1 MRRILGI
8 GMWALAAM
16 AQVPQATPGSGLL
29 EGTVTD
35 ADSHEPVRKAQV
47 SLSGGPVQL
56 LAVVTDASGRFAF
69 QKLPPGTYALSAWR
83 QGYNPPY
90 TLMGG
95 QANPVISLAEGEQ
108 RKGVEIA
115 LTRGGTL
122 AGRVTN
128 EEGAGV
134 RGCQVSAA
142 RPGSD
147 TGSVQR
153 GMQQGMQQALSND
166 KGEYRI
172 ADLPRGRYVV
182 YVHCHVLLPAAHPL
196 MPRGDPGIPHETY
209 LPKFYGG
216 GVDPSTATKLMV
228 ATGATVEGIDFQ
240 VSRGAALAVRG
251 SVTGSDPEAV
261 ADGVSLMLAPNNG
274 TPHQFLVW
282 HGYANQIDRK
292 FVIQPVIPGS
302 YMLYAFSRHG
312 ARVFAGERAV
322 AVGKTPLEPVEISL
336 AAGIDLKGSVQMDGD
351 SPRQQGVG
359 FGQVILNSVAH
370 PLMASQPM
378 GNLAPDGT
386 FTVSNVL
393 PGRWR
398 LNLNGAGY
406 VKSVSLAGQPV
417 SPFGFDIAAGS
428 SGPLTIV
435 MGSSLASVT
444 VHIAGDR
451 PEGQIS
457 ALLFPAD
464 AERMGTGLERIGSA
478 TSGDSIQLANIQPG
492 RYRVLATDIQNPWPL
507 VEMPDVLRALE
518 GHTAMVEVTESGPTS
533 TTVEI
538 IPREELMRVVDG
550 QQ

>member
-1 MRRILGI
+1 MRRTLGI
-8 GMWALAAM
+8 GLWALAAM
-16 AQVPQATPGSGLL
+16 AQLPPATPGSGSM

-35 ADSHEPVRKAQV
+35 ADTHEPVRKAQV

-56 LAVVTDASGRFAF
+56 LTAITDASGRFAF

-90 TLMGG
+90 MLMGG
-95 QANPVISLAEGEQ
+95 QSNPVISLAEGEQ
-108 RKGVEIA
+108 RKNVEIT
-115 LTRGGTL
+115 LTRGATI
-122 AGRVTN
+122 AGRITN

-134 RGCQVSAA
+134 RGCLVNAGQ
-142 RPGSD
+142 PGSD
-147 TGSVQR
+147 AVRRAGR
-153 GMQQGMQQALSND
+153 RAMQQAISND

-172 ADLPRGRYVV
+172 KDLPRGHYVV
-182 YVHCHVLLPAAHPL
+182 FVHCQVLLPAAHPL
-196 MPRGDPGIPHETY
+196 MPRGDPGTPHETY

-216 GVDPSTATKLMV
+216 GLDPSTAAKIMV
-228 ATGATVEGIDFQ
+228 ATGAAVDGIDIQ
-240 VSRGAALAVRG
+240 VTRGPALVVRG

-261 ADGVSLMLAPNNG
+261 ADGVSLMLSPNSG
-274 TPHQFLVW
+274 TPFLVW
-282 HGYANQIDRK
+282 HGFANETDRK
-292 FVIQPVIPGS
+292 FVIQPVFPGS
-302 YMLYAFSRHG
+302 YTLYAFSRHG
-312 ARVFAGERAV
+312 PRLFAGERTV
-322 AVGKTPLEPVEISL
+322 EVGKAPLEPFEISL
-336 AAGIDLKGSVQMDGD
+336 SAGIDLKGSVQMDADG
-351 SPRQQGVG
+351 PRQQGLG
-359 FGQVILNSVAH
+359 FGQVILNSLDH
-370 PLMASQPM
+370 PLMASAPT
-378 GNLAPDGT
+378 GNVAPDGT
-386 FTVSNVL
+386 FTLSNVL

-398 LNLNGAGY
+398 LNVSAAGY

-417 SPFGFDIAAGS
+417 SPFGFDIAAGA
-428 SGPLTIV
+428 SGPLTVV

-464 AERMGTGLERIGSA
+464 AERLGTGLERIGAA
-478 TSGDSIQLANIQPG
+478 TSGDSIQLEQIPPG

-518 GHTAMVEVTESGPTS
+518 SHTSMVEVTESGPTS

-538 IPREELMRVVDG
+538 IPREELMRAVDG